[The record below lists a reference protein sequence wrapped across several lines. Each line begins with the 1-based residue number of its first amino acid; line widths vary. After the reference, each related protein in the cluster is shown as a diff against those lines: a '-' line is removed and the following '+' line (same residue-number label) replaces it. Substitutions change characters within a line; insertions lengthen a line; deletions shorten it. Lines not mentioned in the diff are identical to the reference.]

1 MALKKVVFMRKIDR
15 IRTAFADFKKKPLQS
30 LLMIVTIGGMIW
42 LVTNYLIFAIM
53 SIIFSVVVILI
64 TIAHF
69 WWSDKK

>member
-15 IRTAFADFKKKPLQS
+15 IRTAFADFKEKPLQS
-30 LLMIVTIGGMIW
+30 LLMIVAIGGMIW

-53 SIIFSVVVILI
+53 SIIFLVVVILI

-69 WWSDKK
+69 WWSDKR

>member
-1 MALKKVVFMRKIDR
+1 MRKIDR

-30 LLMIVTIGGMIW
+30 LLMIVAIGGMIW

-53 SIIFSVVVILI
+53 SIIFLVVVILI

>member
-15 IRTAFADFKKKPLQS
+15 IRTAFADFKEKPLQS
-30 LLMIVTIGGMIW
+30 LLMIVAIGGMIW

-53 SIIFSVVVILI
+53 SIIFLVVVILI